1 MIRADE
7 GGEPRHAWSRGPSAS
22 CIGGADGDA
31 GDGGDSGDGA
41 GAGPASAAPAPG
53 RHTGAGSPSAL
64 HSPGAADKRTQP
76 GRPDPGCQVH
86 IGDVRIAGFRSRGR
100 WIRAAG
106 VSAYVACRLQ
116 VHKISLQVT
125 LWKAGLLYDHR
136 QAQTIARAAAG
147 GYLGSY
153 LTRVTCKDATTSSFY
168 GVAHAVVYF
177 RGRRGD
183 AWVKSSRKSTP
194 RCGT

>member
-1 MIRADE
+1 M
-7 GGEPRHAWSRGPSAS
+7 RGVTAPVLAALVALAVLT
-22 CIGGADGDA
+22 GMVAMV
-31 GDGGDSGDGA
+31 A
-41 GAGPASAAPAPG
+41 GAGPASAVPAPN
-53 RHTGAGSPSAL
+53 RDTGAGPPSAP
-64 HSPGAADKRTQP
+64 HSQGAPTVERTHP

-86 IGDVRIAGFRSRGR
+86 IGDVRVAAYRGRGR
-100 WIRAAG
+100 WIRAAD
-106 VSAYVACRLQ
+106 VSAYLACRLR
-116 VHKISLQVT
+116 VHRISLQVT

-136 QAQTIARAAAG
+136 QAQTTARAAAG
-147 GYLGSY
+147 RYLDSY
-153 LTRVTCKDATTSSFY
+153 LTRVTCKDETTSRFY